1 MGAAYDGRGVGCSA
15 AGWRCGSPAV
25 RDALLAE
32 WAALDFSMVRRAMVL
47 CAPTAEETRWALFCS
62 AEERAA
68 ESAAAES
75 AAVADWA
82 WMVHEVVRTSNF
94 LADLK
99 ADTSARWRAEIAL
112 PRYRWRHCWQCGE
125 GEEQLGFGWLAC
137 EGTPHSTGWPLAGD
151 A

>member
-1 MGAAYDGRGVGCSA
+1 MRMQRRWLASD
-15 AGWRCGSPAV
+15 GSPAV

-32 WAALDFSMVRRAMVL
+32 WAALDFSVVRRAMVL
-47 CAPTAEETRWALFCS
+47 CAPTDEETRWALFRS

-94 LADLK
+94 LGP
-99 ADTSARWRAEIAL
+99 T
-112 PRYRWRHCWQCGE
+112 
-125 GEEQLGFGWLAC
+125 
-137 EGTPHSTGWPLAGD
+137 
-151 A
+151 